1 MPNFILQPLV
11 ENSVMHGLRGVGY
24 RGTVRLSVSR
34 DETDGENIVIR
45 IYDNGAGFSPGTRS
59 LLENVLQNAG
69 DDTCE
74 TGTEE
79 MHIGIVNVQRR
90 LKMFYPDTAG
100 LSYQDNPEGG
110 VTVTLIIK
118 SNVEREGL

>member
-1 MPNFILQPLV
+1 
-11 ENSVMHGLRGVGY
+11 MHGLRGVGY

-34 DETDGENIVIR
+34 EAAGGETIVIR

-74 TGTEE
+74 TGAEE

-118 SNVEREGL
+118 NNIERERV